1 MITVNLI
8 TKNANVTHGKELK
21 IKVYKAEQD
30 AGIAGAIVNTEN
42 KNIISRTVE
51 DAAGIAFGLAV
62 AQGVNDKGIRAVTT
76 GDTDFVGI
84 TVLDRTVGDLINGKF
99 VQYES
104 ARILEEG
111 VIWVEVTAAVA
122 AGDAAAVDLATGK
135 FNLLGAAMA
144 GARFETSAASGGL
157 AQLRLK

>member
-1 MITVNLI
+1 M
-8 TKNANVTHGKELK
+8 A
-21 IKVYKAEQD
+21 YKAEQD

-62 AQGVNDKGIRAVTT
+62 AQGTNDKGIRAVTT
-76 GDTDFVGI
+76 GDADFVGI
-84 TVLDRTVGDLINGKF
+84 TVLDRTAGDLINGKF
-99 VQYES
+99 VRYES
-104 ARILEEG
+104 ARVLEEG
-111 VIWVEVTAAVA
+111 VIWVEVTAAVK

-135 FNLLGAAMA
+135 FNKAGAAMA